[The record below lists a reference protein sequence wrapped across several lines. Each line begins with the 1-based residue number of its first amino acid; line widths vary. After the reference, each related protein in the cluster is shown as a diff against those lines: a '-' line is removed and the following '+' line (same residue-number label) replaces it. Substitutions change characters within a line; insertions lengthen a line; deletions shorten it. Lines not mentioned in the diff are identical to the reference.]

1 MCSCKYECLYI
12 ISLFLC
18 AYISTSLFC
27 VHADFVLIDILILFL
42 GYKEARNCLNQ
53 RFIEE
58 QMYHS
63 SYAVYSF
70 PNFLVFI
77 SIMRV
82 WKLTGIE

>member
-1 MCSCKYECLYI
+1 M
-12 ISLFLC
+12 
-18 AYISTSLFC
+18 
-27 VHADFVLIDILILFL
+27 
-42 GYKEARNCLNQ
+42 EARNCLDH

-70 PNFLVFI
+70 PNLLVFI

-82 WKLTGIE
+82 WKLMGIE